1 MFVEELERGL
11 ATASLASK
19 LTPHI
24 YAWACLSLASAFK
37 ADRGSPGRTGS
48 EAMMRFSIAIA
59 AAVVLSLGGIAG
71 YLLPL
76 P

>member
-1 MFVEELERGL
+1 MGIAGE
-11 ATASLASK
+11 
-19 LTPHI
+19 
-24 YAWACLSLASAFK
+24 
-37 ADRGSPGRTGS
+37 TGS
-48 EAMMRFSIAIA
+48 EAMTRFKIVVA